1 VDDAFTVGDIGRLDR
16 DGFLYI
22 TDRASDMVL
31 RGGVNIY
38 PAEIEAVLQ
47 QHPDVVDCAV
57 FGVPDDRLGEELQA
71 LVELRGTVGAV
82 GAVGADDLREHC
94 RRHLA
99 DFKVPRY
106 VEIVEAL
113 PRDPVGKVLKRS
125 LRAER
130 WAGRNSTIV

>member
-1 VDDAFTVGDIGRLDR
+1 
-16 DGFLYI
+16 
-22 TDRASDMVL
+22 MVL

-71 LVELRGTVGAV
+71 LVEVRRTVSGNE
-82 GAVGADDLREHC
+82 LREHC
-94 RRHLA
+94 RRRLA
-99 DFKVPRY
+99 EFKVPRY
-106 VEIVEAL
+106 VQIIEAL
-113 PRDPVGKVLKRS
+113 PRDPVGKVLKRR

-130 WAGRNSTIV
+130 WAGRDSAIV